1 MTQTRRGFTLVE
13 LLVVIAIIGILIAL
27 LLPAVQQAREAARRM
42 ECTNKLKQLALAIHN
57 FHDTYDRFPCSS
69 NDPLFAGPGGD
80 RDFGSRR
87 DRWSWML
94 TILPQI
100 EQGAIWDEF
109 QKNELGQRTPW
120 NNRLIQRTRI
130 GAFLCPSDGQSKAGG
145 DRNLAP
151 TSYHCNRGDFWLNW
165 NWWESNGPFTQGRPG
180 QGYVHGFERVTD
192 GTSNTF
198 LISEAKIGTSGSKK
212 VGEGFA
218 RGIGSSSNQNT
229 PSDCLAAASG
239 NLITGATQTG
249 GWQIG
254 WRWGDA
260 MTVYTQW
267 MPILPPN
274 SPSCGPH
281 AENWALI
288 TATSYHPGGV
298 NVALCDASV
307 QFIPDT
313 IDSGD
318 PTDKAGNYPGRPQ
331 DRQGPSLYGVW
342 GSMGSK
348 NGGETISQ

>member
-1 MTQTRRGFTLVE
+1 
-13 LLVVIAIIGILIAL
+13 
-27 LLPAVQQAREAARRM
+27 
-42 ECTNKLKQLALAIHN
+42 
-57 FHDTYDRFPCSS
+57 
-69 NDPLFAGPGGD
+69 
-80 RDFGSRR
+80 
-87 DRWSWML
+87 
-94 TILPQI
+94 
-100 EQGAIWDEF
+100 
-109 QKNELGQRTPW
+109 
-120 NNRLIQRTRI
+120 
-130 GAFLCPSDGQSKAGG
+130 
-145 DRNLAP
+145 
-151 TSYHCNRGDFWLNW
+151 
-165 NWWESNGPFTQGRPG
+165 
-180 QGYVHGFERVTD
+180 
-192 GTSNTF
+192 
-198 LISEAKIGTSGSKK
+198 
-212 VGEGFA
+212 
-218 RGIGSSSNQNT
+218 
-229 PSDCLAAASG
+229 
-239 NLITGATQTG
+239 
-249 GWQIG
+249 
-254 WRWGDA
+254 